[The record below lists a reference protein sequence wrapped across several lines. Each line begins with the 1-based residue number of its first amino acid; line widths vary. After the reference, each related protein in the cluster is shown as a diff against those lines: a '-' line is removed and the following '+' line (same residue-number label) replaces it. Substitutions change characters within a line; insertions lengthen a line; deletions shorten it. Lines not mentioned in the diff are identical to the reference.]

1 MTLTEVMRKA
11 KQKLQE
17 QKTTIANDMVS
28 GRMTDFNGYTR
39 NVGVA
44 EGLQQACDII
54 DEFIKKLDEE
64 DE

>member
-1 MTLTEVMRKA
+1 
-11 KQKLQE
+11 
-17 QKTTIANDMVS
+17 MVS